1 MHIQFE
7 TLCEKSVASGIQY
20 SGEKFRGYFFEMKRS
35 KIRIIRAFVIIIP
48 DNPSIIQITIRF
60 YTETRVITFL
70 FASPPTKSVINK
82 IVGRRSIQHARR
94 CWQSNLFLLF
104 DRQGAV
110 LSKGKARKSEKAG
123 NRACKEEAQRGWE
136 RSYGNA
142 RGQVRGTG
150 DEECFLSH
158 NAWNEETRCA

>member
-1 MHIQFE
+1 MREIGSKRDTIFRRKVSWIFFRNETFE
-7 TLCEKSVASGIQY
+7 DTDNS
-20 SGEKFRGYFFEMKRS
+20 FR
-35 KIRIIRAFVIIIP
+35 I
-48 DNPSIIQITIRF
+48 NQF
-60 YTETRVITFL
+60 YTET
-70 FASPPTKSVINK
+70 
-82 IVGRRSIQHARR
+82 GRLHS
-94 CWQSNLFLLF
+94 FLLLPPLNLLLIKSWDD
-104 DRQGAV
+104 DRSSSETMLAVESFSSVRSAGAV

>member
-1 MHIQFE
+1 MREIGSKRDTIFRRKVSWIFFRNETFE
-7 TLCEKSVASGIQY
+7 DTDNS
-20 SGEKFRGYFFEMKRS
+20 FR
-35 KIRIIRAFVIIIP
+35 I
-48 DNPSIIQITIRF
+48 NQF
-60 YTETRVITFL
+60 YTETGRLHSFL
-70 FASPPTKSVINK
+70 LLPPLNLLLIKSWNDD
-82 IVGRRSIQHARR
+82 RSIQHARR

>member
-7 TLCEKSVASGIQY
+7 TLCEKWVASGIQY

-35 KIRIIRAFVIIIP
+35 KIQIIHSELINSTQKQEGCIP
-48 DNPSIIQITIRF
+48 F
-60 YTETRVITFL
+60 CF
-70 FASPPTKSVINK
+70 PPTKSVINK

>member
-35 KIRIIRAFVIIIP
+35 KIQIIHSELINSTQKQEGCIP
-48 DNPSIIQITIRF
+48 F
-60 YTETRVITFL
+60 CF
-70 FASPPTKSVINK
+70 SPLNLLLIKSWDDD
-82 IVGRRSIQHARR
+82 RSIQHARR